1 MKKLKIAIMK
11 QNYSN
16 FFASRIKIIMDVF
29 KKEHK
34 EKSLIYVIKKC
45 AVLHMFLH
53 QGCSSTLIPK
63 EDVDLIMN

>member
-1 MKKLKIAIMK
+1 
-11 QNYSN
+11 
-16 FFASRIKIIMDVF
+16 MDVF

-45 AVLHMFLH
+45 AFLHMFLH